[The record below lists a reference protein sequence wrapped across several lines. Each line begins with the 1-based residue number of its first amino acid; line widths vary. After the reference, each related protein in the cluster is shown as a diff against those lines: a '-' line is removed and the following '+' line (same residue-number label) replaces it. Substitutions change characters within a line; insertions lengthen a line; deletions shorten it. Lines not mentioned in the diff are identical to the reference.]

1 MSTAEIF
8 AFQGSASMSF
18 RPTDKKSRIVLLDAI
33 RGVAICGILLMNIPY
48 FGLSGYYVDDP
59 RVGNEVGQLANRRA
73 WFGVQFILE
82 GSMRGL
88 FSCLFGAGAM
98 LLVSRLEKL
107 NQGLRPAD
115 IYVRRLI
122 WLLVFGLING
132 YVLNWAGDIL
142 YHYAIVGF
150 FLFPLRVAK
159 PKLVLGLVAFFV
171 CISMLHSYVQKRS
184 AFETR
189 SKGMAA
195 MQLESQKQAKL

>member
-8 AFQGSASMSF
+8 AFRAHHGF
-18 RPTDKKSRIVLLDAI
+18 HGPPTKQNRAIDAI

-48 FGLSGYYVDDP
+48 FGLSGYYVEDP
-59 RVGNEVGQLANRRA
+59 RVGNEIGQLLNMRA
-73 WFGVQFILE
+73 WFVVQFILE

-132 YVLNWAGDIL
+132 
-142 YHYAIVGF
+142 
-150 FLFPLRVAK
+150 
-159 PKLVLGLVAFFV
+159 AF
-171 CISMLHSYVQKRS
+171 
-184 AFETR
+184 
-189 SKGMAA
+189 
-195 MQLESQKQAKL
+195 